1 LHELSIALEILDIV
15 EKEARIHGASAVR
28 EVSLRVGDLSGVEVE
43 PLTFSFDTVKKER
56 ELTRETVLEI
66 DRVPVKIRC
75 LPCGREYYNA
85 DHRVL
90 CPQCQ
95 GFETQLLQGEE
106 LEIEEIEI
114 D

>member
-1 LHELSIALEILDIV
+1 MHELSIALEILDIV
-15 EKEARIHGASAVR
+15 EKEAVKHGASAVR

-43 PLTFSFDTVKKER
+43 SLTFSFEAVKKER
-56 ELTRETVLEI
+56 ELTRETVLDI

-75 LPCGREYYNA
+75 TPCNQVFQGA

-90 CPQCQ
+90 CPRCE

-106 LEIEEIEI
+106 LEIAEIEI